1 MTTTSDP
8 AVPLAARSG
17 EATDVARRTRRRAW
31 PLWASAAGALGAV
44 GTLAFDARPP
54 AETEAW
60 LKGEDYLVTAAD
72 VMTVNAQISRLGWTA
87 GLLAVA
93 ALLVFQAVWR
103 KSVEGRFPS
112 AAAKVVSAAAIATA
126 AAGLLGYGW
135 KGALGNYLGPES
147 GLYDETGLFI
157 YYILTDFGAYL
168 PWFAM
173 VVAAYAVAW
182 MAFAERLV
190 SRPLGAVSAVFAVG
204 LTALTFGTGV
214 PGLPATLMPMWL
226 VILGIWLTI
235 GRSPIAQQEVAR

>member
-1 MTTTSDP
+1 MSTISDP
-8 AVPLAARSG
+8 GPVAGRSR
-17 EATDVARRTRRRAW
+17 TDLTRRARLRGW
-31 PLWASAAGALGAV
+31 PLWASGAGILAII
-44 GTLAFDARPP
+44 GTLVFDARPA

-60 LKGEDYLVTAAD
+60 LNGEDYLVTAPD
-72 VMTVNAQISRLGWTA
+72 VMTVDALANRLGWTA
-87 GLLAVA
+87 GLLSVA

-103 KSVEGRFPS
+103 RAVDARFPS
-112 AAAKVVSAAAIATA
+112 AAAKVVSGAVIATA

-147 GLYDETGLFI
+147 GMYDETGLFI

-182 MAFAERLV
+182 MAFAERII
-190 SRPLGAVSAVFAVG
+190 SRVLGAVSIVFAIG

-214 PGLPATLMPMWL
+214 PGLPATLMPIWL
-226 VILGIWLTI
+226 VVLGIWLAV
-235 GRSPIAQQEVAR
+235 GRSRITEWEEAR